1 MAYVIKRYANRKLY
15 DPQKSQYVTL
25 EELEEMIRAGREI
38 TVTDATTG
46 EDLTAMVLAQI
57 ILEKA
62 RSRRPSLPTAFLH
75 QLIQYGEA
83 WQDFAVASLK
93 TSLEGI
99 MTSQREAER
108 ILREWAAGCG
118 WMPPAQRASEAGT
131 TPAVSQELT
140 RTAPGNSRA
149 ARAITEARRTATAG
163 THALGIWG
171 CRIALIPQTTQDLTR
186 VILKVVKAFFNTN
199 DALEESVD
207 LLA

>member
-1 MAYVIKRYANRKLY
+1 MIKRYANRKLY
-15 DPQKSQYVTL
+15 DPQASRYVTL

-38 TVTDATTG
+38 AVTDATTG

-118 WMPPAQRASEAGT
+118 WMPPAQPVPEAGT
-131 TPAVSQELT
+131 TPPASPELNGL
-140 RTAPGNSRA
+140 RQGKALLREEIQKVAPRPTA
-149 ARAITEARRTATAG
+149 
-163 THALGIWG
+163 
-171 CRIALIPQTTQDLTR
+171 
-186 VILKVVKAFFNTN
+186 
-199 DALEESVD
+199 
-207 LLA
+207 

>member
-1 MAYVIKRYANRKLY
+1 MEGRVVAYVIKRYANRKLY

-38 TVTDATTG
+38 AVTDATTG

-118 WMPPAQRASEAGT
+118 WMPPAQRAPAAEPP
-131 TPAVSQELT
+131 PAVSQELT
-140 RTAPGNSRA
+140 ALRQEIAVLREQLQRLA
-149 ARAITEARRTATAG
+149 AR
-163 THALGIWG
+163 L
-171 CRIALIPQTTQDLTR
+171 PQEPTP
-186 VILKVVKAFFNTN
+186 
-199 DALEESVD
+199 
-207 LLA
+207 

>member
-1 MAYVIKRYANRKLY
+1 MEGLGVAYVIKRYANRKLY

-25 EELEEMIRAGREI
+25 EELAEMIRAGREI
-38 TVTDATTG
+38 MVTDATTG

-83 WQDFAVASLK
+83 WQDFTVTSLK

-108 ILREWAAGCG
+108 ILREWAAGGG
-118 WMPPAQRASEAGT
+118 WMPPPQQSPEAESPPVG
-131 TPAVSQELT
+131 SQELT
-140 RTAPGNSRA
+140 ELRQEIAVLREQLQRLA
-149 ARAITEARRTATAG
+149 AR
-163 THALGIWG
+163 L
-171 CRIALIPQTTQDLTR
+171 PQ
-186 VILKVVKAFFNTN
+186 
-199 DALEESVD
+199 EPSP
-207 LLA
+207 

>member
-1 MAYVIKRYANRKLY
+1 MEGLVVAYVIKRYANRKLY

-38 TVTDATTG
+38 AVTDATTG

-83 WQDFAVASLK
+83 WQDFAVASLQ

-118 WMPPAQRASEAGT
+118 WMPPVQRAPVQRTPEAGT
-131 TPAVSQELT
+131 TPAVSPELT
-140 RTAPGNSRA
+140 ELRQEIAVLREQLQRLA
-149 ARAITEARRTATAG
+149 AR
-163 THALGIWG
+163 L
-171 CRIALIPQTTQDLTR
+171 PQEPR
-186 VILKVVKAFFNTN
+186 P
-199 DALEESVD
+199 
-207 LLA
+207 

>member
-1 MAYVIKRYANRKLY
+1 MEGLVVAYVIKRYANRKLY

-38 TVTDATTG
+38 AVTDATTG

-83 WQDFAVASLK
+83 WQDFAVASLQ

-118 WMPPAQRASEAGT
+118 WMPPVQRAPVQRTPEAGT
-131 TPAVSQELT
+131 TPVVSQELT
-140 RTAPGNSRA
+140 ELRQEIVVLREQLQRLA
-149 ARAITEARRTATAG
+149 AR
-163 THALGIWG
+163 L
-171 CRIALIPQTTQDLTR
+171 PQEPTT
-186 VILKVVKAFFNTN
+186 
-199 DALEESVD
+199 
-207 LLA
+207 

>member
-1 MAYVIKRYANRKLY
+1 VAYVIKRYANRKLY
-15 DPQKSQYVTL
+15 DPQQSQYVTL
-25 EELEEMIRAGREI
+25 EELAEMIRAGREI
-38 TVTDATTG
+38 AVTDATTG

-93 TSLEGI
+93 SSLEGI

-118 WMPPAQRASEAGT
+118 WIPPAQRAPEAEPPPTG
-131 TPAVSQELT
+131 SSELT
-140 RTAPGNSRA
+140 ELRQEIAVLREQLQRLA
-149 ARAITEARRTATAG
+149 AR
-163 THALGIWG
+163 L
-171 CRIALIPQTTQDLTR
+171 PQ
-186 VILKVVKAFFNTN
+186 
-199 DALEESVD
+199 EPMP
-207 LLA
+207 

>member
-1 MAYVIKRYANRKLY
+1 VEELVVAYVIKRYANRKLY

-46 EDLTAMVLAQI
+46 DDLTAMVLAQI

-75 QLIQYGEA
+75 QLVQYGEA

-118 WMPPAQRASEAGT
+118 WMPPAQRTSEAEPP
-131 TPAVSQELT
+131 PAVSQELT
-140 RTAPGNSRA
+140 ELRQEIAVLREQLQRLA
-149 ARAITEARRTATAG
+149 AR
-163 THALGIWG
+163 L
-171 CRIALIPQTTQDLTR
+171 PQEPTP
-186 VILKVVKAFFNTN
+186 
-199 DALEESVD
+199 
-207 LLA
+207 

>member
-1 MAYVIKRYANRKLY
+1 VEGLVVAYVIKRYANRKLY

-38 TVTDATTG
+38 AVTDATTG

-93 TSLEGI
+93 TNLEGI

-118 WMPPAQRASEAGT
+118 WMPPAQRAPEAEPP
-131 TPAVSQELT
+131 PAVSQELT
-140 RTAPGNSRA
+140 EMRQEIAVLREQLQRLA
-149 ARAITEARRTATAG
+149 AR
-163 THALGIWG
+163 L
-171 CRIALIPQTTQDLTR
+171 PQEP
-186 VILKVVKAFFNTN
+186 AP
-199 DALEESVD
+199 
-207 LLA
+207 

>member
-1 MAYVIKRYANRKLY
+1 MEGLVVAYIIKRYANRKLY
-15 DPQKSQYVTL
+15 DPQQSQYVTL

-83 WQDFAVASLK
+83 WQDFAVTSLK

-118 WMPPAQRASEAGT
+118 WMPPAQRTSAAEPP
-131 TPAVSQELT
+131 PAVSQELT
-140 RTAPGNSRA
+140 ELRQEIAVLREQLQRLA
-149 ARAITEARRTATAG
+149 AR
-163 THALGIWG
+163 L
-171 CRIALIPQTTQDLTR
+171 PQEPTP
-186 VILKVVKAFFNTN
+186 
-199 DALEESVD
+199 
-207 LLA
+207 

>member
-25 EELEEMIRAGREI
+25 EELAEMIRAGREI
-38 TVTDATTG
+38 AVTDATTG

-93 TSLEGI
+93 TSLEGL

-118 WMPPAQRASEAGT
+118 WMPPAQQAPVQRTPEAET

-140 RTAPGNSRA
+140 ELRQEIAVLREQLERLA
-149 ARAITEARRTATAG
+149 AR
-163 THALGIWG
+163 L
-171 CRIALIPQTTQDLTR
+171 PQEPTP
-186 VILKVVKAFFNTN
+186 
-199 DALEESVD
+199 
-207 LLA
+207 

>member
-1 MAYVIKRYANRKLY
+1 VAYVIKRYANRKLY
-15 DPQKSQYVTL
+15 DPQQSQYVTL

-62 RSRRPSLPTAFLH
+62 RSRRSSLPTAFLH

-118 WMPPAQRASEAGT
+118 WMPPAQRTPVQRTPEAET

-140 RTAPGNSRA
+140 ELRQEIAVLREQFQRLA
-149 ARAITEARRTATAG
+149 AR
-163 THALGIWG
+163 L
-171 CRIALIPQTTQDLTR
+171 PQEPT
-186 VILKVVKAFFNTN
+186 
-199 DALEESVD
+199 S
-207 LLA
+207 

>member
-1 MAYVIKRYANRKLY
+1 MAYVIKRYTNRKLY

-38 TVTDATTG
+38 AVTEETTG
-46 EDLTAMVLAQI
+46 EELTPKELAQI
-57 ILEKA
+57 ILEKS
-62 RSRRPSLPTAFLH
+62 RSRLPSLPTAFLH

-83 WQDFAVASLK
+83 WQDFAVTSLK

-118 WMPPAQRASEAGT
+118 WMPPAQRASAAGT

-140 RTAPGNSRA
+140 ELRQEIAVLREQLQRLA
-149 ARAITEARRTATAG
+149 AR
-163 THALGIWG
+163 L
-171 CRIALIPQTTQDLTR
+171 P
-186 VILKVVKAFFNTN
+186 
-199 DALEESVD
+199 LEPTP
-207 LLA
+207 

>member
-1 MAYVIKRYANRKLY
+1 VAYVIKRYANRKLY

-38 TVTDATTG
+38 AVTDATTG

-118 WMPPAQRASEAGT
+118 WMPPAQQAPVQRTPEAGT
-131 TPAVSQELT
+131 LPAVSQELT
-140 RTAPGNSRA
+140 ELRQEIAVLREQLQRLA
-149 ARAITEARRTATAG
+149 AR
-163 THALGIWG
+163 L
-171 CRIALIPQTTQDLTR
+171 PQEPTP
-186 VILKVVKAFFNTN
+186 
-199 DALEESVD
+199 
-207 LLA
+207 

>member
-1 MAYVIKRYANRKLY
+1 MEGLFVAYVIKRYTNRKLY

-25 EELEEMIRAGREI
+25 EELAEMIRAGREI
-38 TVTDATTG
+38 AVTDATTG

-62 RSRRPSLPTAFLH
+62 RSRRLSLPAAFLH

-99 MTSQREAER
+99 MTSQREADR

-118 WMPPAQRASEAGT
+118 WMPPAQRVPEAGT
-131 TPAVSQELT
+131 TPTVSPELT
-140 RTAPGNSRA
+140 ELRQEIAVLREQLQKLA
-149 ARAITEARRTATAG
+149 AR
-163 THALGIWG
+163 L
-171 CRIALIPQTTQDLTR
+171 PQEPT
-186 VILKVVKAFFNTN
+186 
-199 DALEESVD
+199 S
-207 LLA
+207 

>member
-25 EELEEMIRAGREI
+25 EELAEMIRAGREI
-38 TVTDATTG
+38 AVTDATTG

-118 WMPPAQRASEAGT
+118 WMSPAQRTPEAEPP
-131 TPAVSQELT
+131 PAGSSELT
-140 RTAPGNSRA
+140 ELRQEIAVLREQLQRLA
-149 ARAITEARRTATAG
+149 AR
-163 THALGIWG
+163 L
-171 CRIALIPQTTQDLTR
+171 PQ
-186 VILKVVKAFFNTN
+186 
-199 DALEESVD
+199 EPMP
-207 LLA
+207 

>member
-25 EELEEMIRAGREI
+25 DELEEMIRASREI
-38 TVTDATTG
+38 AVTDATTG

-62 RSRRPSLPTAFLH
+62 RSRRAGLPTAFLH

-83 WQDFAVASLK
+83 WQNFAVASLK
-93 TSLEGI
+93 TSLEGF

-118 WMPPAQRASEAGT
+118 WMPPVQRAPEPEPP
-131 TPAVSQELT
+131 PAMAQELT
-140 RTAPGNSRA
+140 ALRQEVAVLRQQLQALA
-149 ARAITEARRTATAG
+149 AR
-163 THALGIWG
+163 L
-171 CRIALIPQTTQDLTR
+171 P
-186 VILKVVKAFFNTN
+186 
-199 DALEESVD
+199 EEPTSEHETVR
-207 LLA
+207 

>member
-1 MAYVIKRYANRKLY
+1 MEGLVVAYVIKRYANRKLY
-15 DPQKSQYVTL
+15 DPQQSQYVTL
-25 EELEEMIRAGREI
+25 EELAEMIRAGREI

-118 WMPPAQRASEAGT
+118 WMPPAQPAPAAEPP
-131 TPAVSQELT
+131 PAVSQELT
-140 RTAPGNSRA
+140 ELRQEIAVLREQLQRLA
-149 ARAITEARRTATAG
+149 AR
-163 THALGIWG
+163 L
-171 CRIALIPQTTQDLTR
+171 PQEPTP
-186 VILKVVKAFFNTN
+186 
-199 DALEESVD
+199 
-207 LLA
+207 

>member
-25 EELEEMIRAGREI
+25 EELAEMIRAGREI

-46 EDLTAMVLAQI
+46 EDLTAMILAQI

-99 MTSQREAER
+99 MTSQRDAER

-118 WMPPAQRASEAGT
+118 WMPPPQQASVQQTPEAGT
-131 TPAVSQELT
+131 PPAVSQELSEL
-140 RTAPGNSRA
+140 RQEIAVLREQLQALA
-149 ARAITEARRTATAG
+149 ARLPQDAT
-163 THALGIWG
+163 
-171 CRIALIPQTTQDLTR
+171 P
-186 VILKVVKAFFNTN
+186 
-199 DALEESVD
+199 
-207 LLA
+207 

>member
-38 TVTDATTG
+38 AVTDATTG

-83 WQDFAVASLK
+83 WQDFAVTSLK

-118 WMPPAQRASEAGT
+118 WMPPAQRAPETEPPPTVSPEFT
-131 TPAVSQELT
+131 ELRQEIAVLREQLQ
-140 RTAPGNSRA
+140 RLA
-149 ARAITEARRTATAG
+149 AR
-163 THALGIWG
+163 L
-171 CRIALIPQTTQDLTR
+171 PQEPTL
-186 VILKVVKAFFNTN
+186 
-199 DALEESVD
+199 
-207 LLA
+207 

>member
-1 MAYVIKRYANRKLY
+1 MEGRVVAYVIKRYANRKLY

-46 EDLTAMVLAQI
+46 DDLTAMVLAQI

-75 QLIQYGEA
+75 QLVQYGEA

-118 WMPPAQRASEAGT
+118 WMPPTQRTAEAEPP
-131 TPAVSQELT
+131 PAVSQELT
-140 RTAPGNSRA
+140 ELRQEIAVLREQLQRLA
-149 ARAITEARRTATAG
+149 AR
-163 THALGIWG
+163 L
-171 CRIALIPQTTQDLTR
+171 PQEPTP
-186 VILKVVKAFFNTN
+186 
-199 DALEESVD
+199 
-207 LLA
+207 